1 MIINNDKIIL
11 VEKENCRYIQF
22 KKLLDYGIKHAYA
35 LKPGNYKTSGNFV
48 DEVQLQNAINDYKTL
63 CDCLNLDYKKIIKP
77 IQRHT
82 ANIKCIEDNGFIDG
96 PKFSNMEFDN
106 MDGLITNKDEVVLA
120 TTNADCILLMFYDPN
135 KNVIANIHSGWRGTF
150 QKIAI
155 NTVNKMIKEYNC
167 DPQDI
172 ICCICPS
179 IRKCHFEVE
188 DDVKDMC
195 VEIFGYT
202 NKTNEFIKNNGVK
215 DGKNK
220 WLVDTIMINKIMLKE
235 IGLVAENIIDC
246 DICSVCNKEFIHSY
260 RAEGAVYGLGT
271 AIISL

>member
-1 MIINNDKIIL
+1 
-11 VEKENCRYIQF
+11 
-22 KKLLDYGIKHAYA
+22 
-35 LKPGNYKTSGNFV
+35 
-48 DEVQLQNAINDYKTL
+48 
-63 CDCLNLDYKKIIKP
+63 
-77 IQRHT
+77 
-82 ANIKCIEDNGFIDG
+82 
-96 PKFSNMEFDN
+96 